1 MPEMITVGRA
11 LAVVL
16 ETARPLAPVETD
28 LDAAAGRILLEEI
41 RADRDQPPWDKA
53 LMDGF
58 AVIAADVIPGR
69 DLKVTATIPAGA
81 DPASLAPLGAGE
93 TARIMT
99 GAPLPPGA
107 DAVVPVEQSREE
119 GSVGRVRFDTMA
131 QPEEHLARRGGD
143 VRAGTTLLDAGD
155 LLGPAEIGIL
165 AACGRTRVRV
175 GARPRVAVL
184 ATGDELVPPGAE
196 PGSGRLRNSNGPM
209 LHALARGAGAEARDL
224 GIARDDPQALR
235 AAIESGLDGDA
246 LILSGGVSM
255 GLYDLV
261 GGALREAGAEV
272 LFERVAVRPGKPF
285 TFGRRGA
292 TLVFG
297 CPGNPVSAYVIFQ
310 VFVRPALRRLASH
323 PRPGWTPV
331 PARLRAP
338 VRQRPGREGFAQV
351 RARFREGRLE
361 ADPVATTG
369 SADLASCARGNAL
382 AILSAEVAEF
392 PAGSEVPVILLDDHA
407 DR

>member
-16 ETARPLAPVETD
+16 ETARPLSPVEAD
-28 LDAAAGRILLEEI
+28 LDAAAGRVLLEEV

-58 AVIAADVIPGR
+58 AVIAADTAFGR
-69 DLKVTATIPAGA
+69 DLEVTATIAAGA
-81 DPASLAPLGAGE
+81 DPACLAPLRAGE
-93 TARIMT
+93 AARIMT

-107 DAVVPVEQSREE
+107 DAVVPVEQSRDA
-119 GSVGRVRFDTMA
+119 GAGRVHFDRA
-131 QPEEHLARRGGD
+131 VQPGDHLARRGHD
-143 VRAGTTLLDAGD
+143 VRAGATLLDAGD
-155 LLGPAEIGIL
+155 LLGAAEIGLL
-165 AACGRTRVRV
+165 AACGRSRIRV
-175 GARPRVAVL
+175 GARPRVSVL
-184 ATGDELVPPGAE
+184 ATGDELVPSDRE

-209 LHALARGAGAEARDL
+209 LQALARRAGADARDL

-235 AAIESGLDGDA
+235 AAVESGLDGDA
-246 LILSGGVSM
+246 LVLSGGVSM

-261 GGALREAGAEV
+261 GRALREAGAEI
-272 LFERVAVRPGKPF
+272 LFERVAIRPGKPF

-297 CPGNPVSAYVIFQ
+297 CPGNPVSAYVVFQ

-323 PRPGWTPV
+323 PRPEWSAV
-331 PARLRAP
+331 RARLLAP

-351 RARFREGRLE
+351 RARFRDGRLE
-361 ADPVATTG
+361 ADPVPTTG
-369 SADLASCARGNAL
+369 SADLAACARGNAL
-382 AILSAEVAEF
+382 ALLAAEVAEF